1 MKLKLITCLLLC
13 LTSQVWAEER
23 QSMAGYFK
31 PVQVSNKQQYD
42 YIKQLLIVYRA
53 MADSKARTQQVGSD
67 YDTVL
72 ENKAKTCLVHGINKT
87 LNEFVVLNKKFAD
100 SDDQEISQKYLL
112 EIPEK
117 DTNNCSAISHL
128 HFDRQIEKLMK
139 KYPSLNN

>member
-1 MKLKLITCLLLC
+1 MKLKLIICLLLC
-13 LTSQVWAEER
+13 LTNQVWAEEK

-42 YIKQLLIVYRA
+42 YIYQLLLVYRA
-53 MADSKARTQQVGSD
+53 MADVRSKTQQLGSD

-72 ENKAKTCLVHGINKT
+72 ENKAKICLVHGINKT
-87 LNEFVVLNKKFAD
+87 FNEFVSLNKKFAD
-100 SDDQEISQKYLL
+100 SDDLEITQKYLL

-139 KYPSLNN
+139 KYPGLNN